1 MTENPDD
8 HLEAHKIREREENR
22 LVLLERIQRRES
34 LELIESK
41 KRLALIILSK
51 N

>member
-8 HLEAHKIREREENR
+8 HLEAHKAREREKNR
-22 LVLLERIQRRES
+22 LALLDRINQKEA
-34 LELIESK
+34 LELAESN
-41 KRLALIILSK
+41 KRLALSILSK

>member
-8 HLEAHKIREREENR
+8 HLEAHKTREREK
-22 LVLLERIQRRES
+22 S
-34 LELIESK
+34 
-41 KRLALIILSK
+41 RLALLEQIRIEDSLKLAESIQRLTLTLLSK